1 MHPSGDMDSVVNGT
15 IRAAFEYSGQKCSAC
30 SRIYVPR
37 SKWAEV
43 KAGLLAVHSKLKLG
57 SPLEAD
63 TFLSAVIDA
72 KVSVSINIP
81 HPDHE
86 LNRPYSRHDEQKARL
101 GWQIYRKFARQYV
114 NSNETSLLLHV
125 PVT

>member
-15 IRAAFEYSGQKCSAC
+15 IRAAFEYGGQKCSAC

-43 KAGLLAVHSKLKLG
+43 KTGLLAVHSKLKLG

-63 TFLSAVIDA
+63 TFLSAVIDE
-72 KVSVSINIP
+72 KVSVSINVTHILTKTSM
-81 HPDHE
+81 HLTHHF
-86 LNRPYSRHDEQKARL
+86 LNTGSSRGLVD
-101 GWQIYRKFARQYV
+101 
-114 NSNETSLLLHV
+114 T
-125 PVT
+125 

>member
-1 MHPSGDMDSVVNGT
+1 MNGT

-72 KVSVSINIP
+72 KVSVAINIP
-81 HPDHE
+81 YPDHE
-86 LNRPYSRHDEQKARL
+86 PNA
-101 GWQIYRKFARQYV
+101 
-114 NSNETSLLLHV
+114 
-125 PVT
+125 